1 VIEKFRKRL
10 ENWTLRKVAKPPD
23 TKTPLVF
30 PGFVLSSPK
39 FEKEPSAIRMG
50 FFFFSPKRLVSYRF
64 HVRRQLDGS
73 SHQKDENQNLSRELS
88 V

>member
-30 PGFVLSSPK
+30 PGFVLSRPK
-39 FEKEPSAIRMG
+39 FKKGTIGDPHMS
-50 FFFFSPKRLVSYRF
+50 FFL
-64 HVRRQLDGS
+64 
-73 SHQKDENQNLSRELS
+73 LS
-88 V
+88 